1 MTKQDIWNQLHIRDY
16 KKTYCC
22 SVCEEKME
30 YYLPLKLTTMFLVND
45 SISLCAKCF
54 GVEVNDKAQEQE
66 EKQDLSEIQRWF
78 NYD

>member
-1 MTKQDIWNQLHIRDY
+1 
-16 KKTYCC
+16 
-22 SVCEEKME
+22 
-30 YYLPLKLTTMFLVND
+30 MFLVND